1 MIRFLLL
8 LMLLGT
14 TSCAV
19 YMPMQGAAPDIR
31 DQHQVEVR
39 ASTFLSRWEASAAYS
54 PLRHVLVRGAFGRRS
69 DSDDSIYWRGHQYEV
84 AAGTYWPLG
93 KQWLVGGLGGYGQ
106 VRSQVRYR
114 DDGGLIL
121 LGPAEQ
127 HQFSM
132 RANKVFGE
140 AYVIH
145 QASDVVS
152 FGATYRTTRLYF
164 DELTDV
170 GVPVDLRRLTRAE
183 PMVFMRVSLGGSAT
197 GTDRPIQ
204 LQFSVGTSV
213 SAGYSERQPDPDESR
228 RQVRRGRTYVAVGV
242 GILPHRL
249 AKLKLRR

>member
-8 LMLLGT
+8 LMVLST
-14 TSCAV
+14 ASCAV

-31 DQHQVEVR
+31 DQHQAEIR

-69 DSDDSIYWRGHQYEV
+69 DSDDSTYWRGHQYEV

-93 KQWLVGGLGGYGQ
+93 EKWLVGGLGGYGQ

-114 DDGGLIL
+114 DDSGRLF
-121 LGPAEQ
+121 LGPSEQ
-127 HQFSM
+127 HQFNM

-170 GVPVDLRRLTRAE
+170 GVPVNLRRLTRAE
-183 PMVFMRVSLGGSAT
+183 PMVFMRVGLGGVKE
-197 GTDRPIQ
+197 GDRPIQ
-204 LQFSVGTSV
+204 LQFSGGASV
-213 SAGYSERQPDPDESR
+213 SAGYKERRQPDPDDSR
-228 RQVRRGRTYVAVGV
+228 RQVRRGRVYVAVGV

-249 AKLKLRR
+249 AKLWR